1 MISRGRKLKKERYL
15 YQRSLLGQLLLEIH
29 FLITRFE
36 GVCPGHFNEGILTSK
51 ESDKLRTI
59 RMKTIELAQHL
70 GESKL
75 KNARIVGALD
85 PSIPL
90 PENYE
95 EVLFK
100 QIYDNLS
107 SDYHCG
113 Q

>member
-1 MISRGRKLKKERYL
+1 
-15 YQRSLLGQLLLEIH
+15 
-29 FLITRFE
+29 
-36 GVCPGHFNEGILTSK
+36 
-51 ESDKLRTI
+51 
-59 RMKTIELAQHL
+59 MKTIELAQHL

>member
-1 MISRGRKLKKERYL
+1 MGRKLKKDRYI

-29 FLITRFE
+29 FLIARFE
-36 GVCPGHFNEGILTSK
+36 GVCPGHYNEGILTSK

-59 RMKTIELAQHL
+59 RMKTTELANQL

-75 KNARIVGALD
+75 KNIRIIETLD

-90 PENYE
+90 PENYQE
-95 EVLFK
+95 LLYK
-100 QIYDNLS
+100 QIYENLP
-107 SDYHCG
+107 SDYRCG